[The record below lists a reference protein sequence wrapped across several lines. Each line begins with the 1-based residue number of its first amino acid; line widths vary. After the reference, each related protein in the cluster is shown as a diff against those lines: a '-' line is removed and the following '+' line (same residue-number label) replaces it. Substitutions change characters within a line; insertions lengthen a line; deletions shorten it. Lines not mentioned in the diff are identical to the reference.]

1 MKWSEKMRRTVEIF
15 DVDII
20 MKLAGNLDEY
30 FNYIEKLLEVEI
42 SVQGNELIMIGKDA
56 DKTEE
61 LISNLVDLIKVGD
74 EVDPQKIEYALDLIL
89 DNEQTKIADF
99 YNTTICVTKS
109 GKPVNPKTIGQKK
122 YVDMIGKKDL
132 IFGIG
137 PAGTGKTYIAVAMA
151 IRAFKNGQVKRIIIT
166 RPAIEAGE
174 NLGFLPGDLQSKVDP
189 YLRPIYDA
197 MEEILGYETFT
208 SYRERGLVEIAP
220 LAYMRG
226 RTLDHS
232 YIILDEAQNTTT
244 SQMKMFLTRFG
255 FGSKVI
261 INGDV
266 TQVDLHKRKSGLS
279 HALHVLRDLEEIGV
293 MEFTDR
299 DVMRHTLVKKIIKQY
314 ELHEDE

>member
-1 MKWSEKMRRTVEIF
+1 MRQTVEIL
-15 DVDII
+15 DVNKI
-20 MKLAGNLDEY
+20 MKLAGNLDEN
-30 FNYIEKLLEVEI
+30 FHYIEKVIDVEI
-42 SVQGNELIMIGKDA
+42 SVHGNDLIMEGKDA
-56 DKTEE
+56 DKAEKIVRNM
-61 LISNLVDLIKVGD
+61 LDIINIGD
-74 EVDPQKIEYALDLIL
+74 DVDPQKIDYALELII
-89 DNEQTKIADF
+89 DNENTKIVDF

-109 GKPVNPKTIGQKK
+109 GKPVHPKTLGQKK
-122 YVDMIGKKDL
+122 YVDMIQKKDL

-174 NLGFLPGDLQSKVDP
+174 NLGFLPGDLQSKIDP

-197 MEEILGYETFT
+197 MEEILGFETFNN
-208 SYRERGLVEIAP
+208 YREKGLVEIAP

-232 YIILDEAQNTTT
+232 YIILDEAQNTTS

-266 TQVDLHKRKSGLS
+266 TQVDLHKRTSGLS
-279 HALHVLRDLEEIGV
+279 HALHVLRDLDEIGV